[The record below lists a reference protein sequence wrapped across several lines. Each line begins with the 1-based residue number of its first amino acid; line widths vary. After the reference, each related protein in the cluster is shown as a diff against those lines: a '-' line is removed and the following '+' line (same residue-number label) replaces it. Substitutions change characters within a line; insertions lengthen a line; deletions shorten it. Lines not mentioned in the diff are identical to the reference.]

1 MSRYGDLWYSLWVS
15 LYLLSRWGG
24 TGKPTTDASSILMW
38 SSHPRIVPSPQ
49 RTRYAPLSMSVQE
62 TYTRGTP
69 SVLKLKSGR
78 PRLPSITT
86 HSGGVKSTNTPRE
99 YVLERNPT
107 PF

>member
-1 MSRYGDLWYSLWVS
+1 
-15 LYLLSRWGG
+15 
-24 TGKPTTDASSILMW
+24 
-38 SSHPRIVPSPQ
+38 
-49 RTRYAPLSMSVQE
+49 MSVQE